1 MKKILLTGLLLAS
14 SFVNSSANDVIKVS
28 TGEWPPYTTQ
38 INNTTGVLQKIV
50 NEAFKE
56 EGIDVTYDF
65 LSWKKAYK
73 MAKDVSYD
81 GTMPLFKTADREKDF
96 LYSKNVIARTKTV
109 FFHLKSLNFQWNEY
123 SDLKQYKIGETIGFK
138 TAKILKNAGVD
149 VEMASSEKENFD
161 KLLAGKI
168 DATSASYLVGYGIIN
183 RNYTTQDIDKFTTHG
198 KKVYPATGVYFLV
211 SKKHPR
217 AQELVDKFDSGLK
230 KLLKSGRYIKL
241 IKEAIK
247 KK

>member
-1 MKKILLTGLLLAS
+1 LKKILLTGLLVLTSILNAS
-14 SFVNSSANDVIKVS
+14 TNEVIKVS

-38 INNTTGVLQKIV
+38 KDNKIGLLQKIV
-50 NEAFKE
+50 SEAFAQE
-56 EGIDVTYDF
+56 NIDVKYEF
-65 LSWKKAYK
+65 NSWENAYN
-73 MAKDVSYD
+73 MAKEVSFD

-109 FFHLKSLNFQWNEY
+109 FFHLKSLDFQWENYEN
-123 SDLKQYKIGETIGFK
+123 LKKYKLGETSGFK
-138 TAKILKNAGVD
+138 TAKILKEKGIN
-149 VEMASSEKENFD
+149 VEMALTEKENFD
-161 KLLAGKI
+161 KLLAGDI
-168 DATSASYLVGYGIIN
+168 DVTSASYLVGYGIIN
-183 RNYTTQDIDKFTTHG
+183 KNYSAQDAAKFTTHG

-247 KK
+247 K